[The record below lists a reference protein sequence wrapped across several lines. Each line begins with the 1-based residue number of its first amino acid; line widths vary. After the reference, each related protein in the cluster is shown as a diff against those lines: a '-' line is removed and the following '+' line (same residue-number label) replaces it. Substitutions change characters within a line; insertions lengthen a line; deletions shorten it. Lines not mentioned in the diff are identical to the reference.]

1 VKLSPRWV
9 ISGQTKVKV
18 TAAYEISEKFF
29 GYEYDWDK
37 KRKRIFLDC
46 HGDAEEVVCHLLLP
60 SGSQAR
66 RVSAGRE
73 EIEFQNEMVEKSP
86 YVDFVLS
93 ESKSRIEV
101 DYINV

>member
-37 KRKRIFLDC
+37 KRKKIFLDC
-46 HGDAEEVVCHLLLP
+46 HGDAEEVCWHLLLP
-60 SGSQAR
+60 RGSQAGK
-66 RVSAGRE
+66 VSAGGK
-73 EIEFQNEMVEKSP
+73 EIEFHNEMIEKSP
-86 YVDFVLS
+86 YVDFILS
-93 ESKSRIEV
+93 EPKNRIEV
-101 DYINV
+101 DYVNI